1 MPWRGTGTCVG
12 WEGEISDGSGGGRHL
27 ADGPTTART
36 TKRDSRIAGKR
47 TCASR
52 RVGRSTCRR
61 ARVQYGP
68 SVVRS
73 RVDECEWATSWL
85 WQGTERTDFCIFG
98 QFDGLIVVHHAP
110 RRGFFFKE
118 SRIETSS
125 RRLVERNDDGTDLSS
140 DPISR
145 AHRHSSRAPVRC
157 RPPPH
162 PAGPPSPRTTSNF
175 ISTCVTSRWLFT
187 T

>member
-110 RRGFFFKE
+110 RRGFFLKNPE
-118 SRIETSS
+118 LRLQVGVSS
-125 RRLVERNDDGTDLSS
+125 REMMMVPICHQTPSAVPTVIRHARPSDG
-140 DPISR
+140 
-145 AHRHSSRAPVRC
+145 A
-157 RPPPH
+157 PPH